1 VVKLGDIRDMKKY
14 FAAVLALIVAGSA
27 QAQTTSINIEK
38 SPVWRTLWVYS
49 TCSDKEMVIEPEVTN
64 QLKTIT
70 IHSTATNALTKV
82 EVAKILEQELR
93 KQADIVITPIDDKRV
108 SVKID
113 KPTPKD
119 QVLQIKSGGRV
130 IAEVHLLE
138 PGTLL
143 CGDKLTVSP
152 AGYATY
158 QAATGPNLTGT
169 LLFDGG
175 EVLHLNGNVEFA
187 GELADLHMRA
197 K

>member
-1 VVKLGDIRDMKKY
+1 MKKY
-14 FAAVLALIVAGSA
+14 FAGVLALVVAGSA
-27 QAQTTSINIEK
+27 QAQTSSINTEK
-38 SPVWRTLWVYS
+38 SSVWRTLWVYS

-70 IHSTATNALTKV
+70 IHFTATNALTKV

-158 QAATGPNLTGT
+158 QAATAPNLTGT

-175 EVLHLNGNVEFA
+175 EVLRLNGNVEFA
-187 GELADLHMRA
+187 GKLADLDMHA